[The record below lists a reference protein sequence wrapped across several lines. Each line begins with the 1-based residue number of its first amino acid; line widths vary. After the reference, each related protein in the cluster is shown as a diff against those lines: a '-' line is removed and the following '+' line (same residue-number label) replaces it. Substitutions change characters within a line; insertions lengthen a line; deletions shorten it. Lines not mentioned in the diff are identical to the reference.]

1 MNNISINILQ
11 NIAFILALVFTNL
24 IINRIPIEEKQKHI
38 TQISTIIIG
47 LIILSYM
54 LSELLINIFKIFPI
68 GGF

>member
-11 NIAFILALVFTNL
+11 NIAFILALVFTDL

-38 TQISTIIIG
+38 TRLSTTIIG

-54 LSELLINIFKIFPI
+54 LFKTIVDIQLFII

>member
-1 MNNISINILQ
+1 MNSINIDILQ
-11 NIAFILALVFTNL
+11 NIAFILALVFTDL

-38 TQISTIIIG
+38 TRLSTTIIG

-54 LSELLINIFKIFPI
+54 LFKTIVDIKLFII